1 MLVKKEDTSVA
12 IIENTA
18 KQMVETGMAPKGM
31 TWQQLA
37 ICGQRGYELGIP
49 AVQAMQE
56 VYVIQGKASLKAE
69 LQLQLMYKNIP
80 GFRHEITKW
89 TEEEVEAIFY
99 SEILQ
104 TPAKVSL
111 TREYADRALWSR
123 EIKKGKWVNGTD
135 GRKGYYENEKDP
147 KTGEIV
153 CVTKENWVKDPIGM
167 LFNRLSSVVARTR
180 FPQYKNAQFE
190 VVLSS
195 PETAEEAIRNVT
207 EVNGTKVDTDTG
219 EVLKGDPIVDAEI
232 VDETP
237 KTEEAPKPEAPKV
250 EENKS
255 GKLFDDDKK
264 KEKTE
269 KKDFECEDCKAK
281 ITGNVMKYSID
292 KLGKAL
298 CFECQNTA
306 GGK

>member
-1 MLVKKEDTSVA
+1 
-12 IIENTA
+12 
-18 KQMVETGMAPKGM
+18 M

-89 TEEEVEAIFY
+89 TEQEVEAIFY

-123 EIKKGKWVNGTD
+123 EIEKGKWVNGTD
-135 GRKGYYENEKDP
+135 GKKGCYQNETDTSGNP
-147 KTGEIV
+147 V
-153 CVTKENWVKDPIGM
+153 YVTKANWIKDPIGM
-167 LFNRLSSVVARTR
+167 LFNRLSSIVARTR

-195 PETAEEAIRNVT
+195 PEEAEEAIRNVT

-264 KEKTE
+264 KEKPE

-292 KLGKAL
+292 KHGHAL
-298 CFECQNTA
+298 CFDCQKKM